1 VAGYRWDVVGK
12 RHQKR
17 LDRIARR
24 KAARAA
30 KVLTEYRV
38 GSKGSVYKNG
48 MRIGFIE
55 GTAGHLFSLG
65 LYMSGEKVEIVVLQ
79 EPDTKGEIE
88 FNRKMYN
95 KLQKRYDTAVADN
108 EEQFVFEGFEFL
120 TNYAKYML
128 EFLDARLV

>member
-1 VAGYRWDVVGK
+1 VVGK

-38 GSKGSVYKNG
+38 GSKGGVYKNG
-48 MRIGFIE
+48 QRVGFIE

-65 LYMSGEKVEIVVLQ
+65 LRMSGEKVEIIVLQ
-79 EPDTKGEIE
+79 EPETKGEIE
-88 FNRKMYN
+88 FDRAMYD
-95 KLQKRYDTAVADN
+95 KLQVRYDAAVVDN

-120 TNYAKYML
+120 TNYVKYML
-128 EFLDARLV
+128 EFLNARLV